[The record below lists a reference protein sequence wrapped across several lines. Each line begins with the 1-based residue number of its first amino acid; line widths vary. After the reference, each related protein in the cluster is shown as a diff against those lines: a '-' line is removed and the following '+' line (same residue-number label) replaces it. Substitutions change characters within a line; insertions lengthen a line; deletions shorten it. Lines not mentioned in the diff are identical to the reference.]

1 MMDLLGTNDVI
12 HAYTA
17 QYALADGVLHHPYPE
32 RWPWLLISQN
42 VHAACSADPKRAYD
56 HALLPLLVDA
66 IVAAQAALARGCI
79 ERPLELHHTVAGAVS
94 IVPNEMG
101 GMTVYTPD
109 ED

>member
-1 MMDLLGTNDVI
+1 MTDPQASDLI
-12 HAYTA
+12 HAYTVHDA
-17 QYALADGVLHHPYPE
+17 VVDGVLHHPYPE
-32 RWPWLLISQN
+32 RWPWLLISAN
-42 VHAACSADPKRAYD
+42 VHHACRSQPNRAYD
-56 HALLPLLVDA
+56 HALVPLLIDA
-66 IVAAQAALARGCI
+66 IAAAQAAAARGPI